1 MSMVKQMW
9 TLLVPTQSFC
19 SALLPVENNQ
29 VDWYLEETQM
39 LKQFLSQEDKT
50 FKD

>member
-19 SALLPVENNQ
+19 SALLPVDNQ